1 MAITKTFE
9 EDKIEIVGPYKHV
22 QVRTATVIKEDGTE
36 LSRSFHRKVLNPG
49 RLNDAKDTLVDT
61 DLSSESAEVR
71 GIATT
76 VWTSTVKDAWKA
88 KLIADET

>member
-1 MAITKTFE
+1 MALTKTTE
-9 EDKIEIVGPYKHV
+9 EDKIEVVGPYKHV

-49 RLNDAKDTLVDT
+49 RLNDANVTLVDT
-61 DLSSESAEVR
+61 DLSSESADVR
-71 GIATT
+71 GIATS
-76 VWTSTVKDAWKA
+76 VWTTDVKNAWKT